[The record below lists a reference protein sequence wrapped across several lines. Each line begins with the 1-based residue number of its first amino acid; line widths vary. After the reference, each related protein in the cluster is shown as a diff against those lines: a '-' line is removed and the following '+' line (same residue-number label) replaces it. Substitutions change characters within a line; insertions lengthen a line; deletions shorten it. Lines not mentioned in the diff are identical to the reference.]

1 MSLTHNILTPCVR
14 AFTWKV
20 RDQIFLPIIFSNPFS
35 TPEINIYHVFFV
47 VLTLLFCASRPPMN
61 CLFHSKTLGLLFRIF
76 TKTHRANVSLTRLI
90 IFGYFFRKIHSFSA
104 SSITGKHVTASTTPP
119 QATHLVSRTL
129 EKDQSSPGINI

>member
-1 MSLTHNILTPCVR
+1 M
-14 AFTWKV
+14 
-20 RDQIFLPIIFSNPFS
+20 
-35 TPEINIYHVFFV
+35 FFV
-47 VLTLLFCASRPPMN
+47 VLTLLFCSSRPPMN

-129 EKDQSSPGINI
+129 EKDQSSPGINIYLTRYGHSRELNCQTLKFSFKPIITYVVTR